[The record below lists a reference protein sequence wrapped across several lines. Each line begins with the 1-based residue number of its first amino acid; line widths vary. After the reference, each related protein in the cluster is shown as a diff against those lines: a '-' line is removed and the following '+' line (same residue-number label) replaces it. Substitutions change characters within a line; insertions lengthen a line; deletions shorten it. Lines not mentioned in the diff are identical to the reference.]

1 VVGLLRACA
10 DAVVVGAR
18 TMLASPRGLW
28 RPEGVFP
35 AAADAFAEL
44 RAARGRPAHP
54 AVAVVTTG
62 RSLDPAHPLLA
73 AGAVVL
79 TTEAAAPSLREA
91 VPDASEV
98 VAVNGGDRV
107 DLARALETLS
117 GRGHAVILSEAGP
130 TVFGSLL
137 AGGLVD
143 ELFVTVAPLVAGR
156 GATPRP
162 SLAEGVELLPEIREE
177 SELASVRVAGGH
189 LFLRYR

>member
-1 VVGLLRACA
+1 MVGLLRACA

-35 AAADAFAEL
+35 AAAEAFAEL

-54 AVAVVTTG
+54 TVAVVTAG
-62 RSLDPAHPLLA
+62 RSLDPVHPVLA
-73 AGAVVL
+73 AGAVVM
-79 TTEAAAPSLREA
+79 TTDTAAPALRAA

-107 DLARALETLS
+107 DLARALDVLRA
-117 GRGHAVILSEAGP
+117 RGHAVVLSEAGP

-143 ELFVTVAPLVAGR
+143 ELFVTISPLVAGR
-156 GATPRP
+156 GAAPRP
-162 SLAEGVELLPEIREE
+162 SLADGVELLPTVREE